1 MKNVLF
7 CLDSF
12 KGTLSTFDI
21 ISISKEIY
29 AESEELLKNHKNMI
43 LRLADILM
51 TKDFLGT
58 EEVREVLL
66 SSAEN

>member
-21 ISISKEIY
+21 ISISKEVINNKY
-29 AESEELLKNHKNMI
+29 KSYFNGREYGI
-43 LRLADILM
+43 LCKPETRFNVLIL
-51 TKDFLGT
+51 
-58 EEVREVLL
+58 
-66 SSAEN
+66 

>member
-1 MKNVLF
+1 MLT
-7 CLDSF
+7 LPMP
-12 KGTLSTFDI
+12 KGRGVS
-21 ISISKEIY
+21 S
-29 AESEELLKNHKNMI
+29 
-43 LRLADILM
+43 LADVLM